1 MCNYLTNKNS
11 SPFDERKYRPIHN
24 RIACVLVL
32 VASIHCLLCGCNQKS
47 DKQLLQPR
55 IWRDQE
61 TEKILQLVSDTDS
74 VFCYRYEGVFLD
86 TWYSFSEKHR
96 GDITGRHPDDFKSLA
111 IDQAKT
117 LSGVII
123 VERPMKST
131 WKISSRE
138 VLSWDKK
145 NSEQSNKKHNEIK
158 DIDGVTKQLFEDMNR
173 PENSSGKNE
182 INLKGYSFTMKVPD
196 DLEVDLRK
204 RDLGVTH

>member
-1 MCNYLTNKNS
+1 
-11 SPFDERKYRPIHN
+11 
-24 RIACVLVL
+24 
-32 VASIHCLLCGCNQKS
+32 
-47 DKQLLQPR
+47 
-55 IWRDQE
+55 
-61 TEKILQLVSDTDS
+61 
-74 VFCYRYEGVFLD
+74 
-86 TWYSFSEKHR
+86 
-96 GDITGRHPDDFKSLA
+96 
-111 IDQAKT
+111 
-117 LSGVII
+117 
-123 VERPMKST
+123 MKST